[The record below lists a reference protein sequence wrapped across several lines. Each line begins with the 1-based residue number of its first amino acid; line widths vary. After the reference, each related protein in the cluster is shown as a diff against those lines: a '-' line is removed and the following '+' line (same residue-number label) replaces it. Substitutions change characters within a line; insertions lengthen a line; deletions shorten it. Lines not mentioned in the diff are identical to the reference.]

1 MNIIL
6 KICGIF
12 LIALQLQQP
21 VCTGHFYLGFSSG
34 VVTLVQ
40 AIMQF
45 VDSFMDTPNE
55 SKSFII
61 TATENMVTNLEQE
74 IDYLQEIAKH
84 NQNVMA
90 VLLNKEDWKY
100 DMNRLQHALNECR
113 SKIKNIATG
122 HVENEAEFI
131 KLDSEYDLKIKR
143 GYSNIHSILTRT
155 EIMTVLDDY
164 FSMDFHV
171 STTNAYLCIFN
182 QVIKAT
188 LPIALF

>member
-34 VVTLVQ
+34 VVTLDQ
-40 AIMQF
+40 AIIMF
-45 VDSFMDTPNE
+45 VDSFMDTPKE

-61 TATENMVTNLEQE
+61 TATENMVANLEQE
-74 IDYLQEIAKH
+74 IHDILEIAKYNH
-84 NQNVMA
+84 NVVALFLTTEELTINSN
-90 VLLNKEDWKY
+90 L
-100 DMNRLQHALNECR
+100 LQHALNECR
-113 SKIKNIATG
+113 SKIKNIAIG
-122 HVENEAEFI
+122 RVEDEAEFI
-131 KLDSEYDLKIKR
+131 KLDKEYDLKIQR
-143 GYSNIHSILTRT
+143 GYSNIHSIFTRT

-164 FSMDFHV
+164 FSMDSHV
-171 STTNAYLCIFN
+171 STANAYLCIFN
-182 QVIKAT
+182 QVIKAK